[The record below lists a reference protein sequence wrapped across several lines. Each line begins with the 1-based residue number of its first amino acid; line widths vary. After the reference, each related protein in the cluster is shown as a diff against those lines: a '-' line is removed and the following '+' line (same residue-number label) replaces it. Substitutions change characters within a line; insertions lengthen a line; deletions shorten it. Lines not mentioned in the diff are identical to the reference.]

1 MATLPT
7 TGENIDLI
15 NFAMGEQPS
24 YTHKLDIDRSRVSGM
39 TDNQDALIQAVYLIL
54 NVERYVYPIYSHNY
68 GVELADLIG
77 QPKDYAMSEAK
88 RRITEALM
96 QDDRITAAGCVLP
109 LSESERLHADLGT
122 RHRAGVGMSEATDAV
137 VVIVSEETGVISV
150 AVGGILKRHL
160 APKTLE
166 RLLRNELCHEQK
178 DQNENIVLKL
188 RQKLHMNEKGGK
200 QK

>member
-15 NFAMGEQPS
+15 NFTMEEQPS
-24 YTHKLDIDRSRVSGM
+24 YTHKLDIDRNRVSGM

-96 QDDRITAAGCVLP
+96 QDDRITAVDDW
-109 LSESERLHADLGT
+109 SF
-122 RHRAGVGMSEATDAV
+122 
-137 VVIVSEETGVISV
+137 ETGKKWV
-150 AVGGILKRHL
+150 L
-160 APKTLE
+160 AHFTVYTIYGEVEVTKE
-166 RLLRNELCHEQK
+166 VE
-178 DQNENIVLKL
+178 I
-188 RQKLHMNEKGGK
+188 
-200 QK
+200 